1 MADTP
6 HITNAVF
13 HVLWDGDGDLV
24 EWVIPSRNSDY
35 TFYDR
40 NQAAKRWPPS
50 GPTPFYQMVLAWQAC
65 IRTGVVDPKMPL
77 EVFERGAA
85 QIKAVDPDGTPDT
98 VDVTPT
104 RPGPGPG

>member
-50 GPTPFYQMVLAWQAC
+50 GPHPFYQTVLAWQAC
-65 IRTGVVDPKMPL
+65 ARAGVIDARMPL

-85 QIKAVDPDGTPDT
+85 QIRAVEPDQDA
-98 VDVTPT
+98 DVSPT